1 MQQLVL
7 SRLSSAVAT
16 QLAST
21 VGCLQDSYVGTLQRC
36 LESLEKHCMDTEEGS
51 IRATDALRQVWA
63 QIKKAKDLFFNGGFL
78 IRVSV
83 LLIRWKYLPAQAPLL
98 TPCLS
103 GSER

>member
-1 MQQLVL
+1 MVL

-63 QIKKAKDLFFNGGFL
+63 QVKKTKDLFLIVIFKLESQCCLFGGN
-78 IRVSV
+78 IC
-83 LLIRWKYLPAQAPLL
+83 LPKHPF
-98 TPCLS
+98 
-103 GSER
+103 